1 MLIQRRQQGVTL
13 LELMIG
19 VAIVALVLAFGAPS
33 FSRWLQDS
41 KNRTAAEAIANGLQ
55 VARSEAV
62 GRNALVRFTLTDAAG
77 TSAWTVTCVNNV
89 PSCPTATAIRTYPGA
104 NGPKVGVSVLPIPA
118 GSSPNPFATE
128 IAAGTSV
135 PAGVSFNG
143 LGRVPAANANADIT
157 RIDVTAPNAKRYVV
171 AVSNTGQ
178 IRMCDPGVA
187 LATSPQGCR

>member
-19 VAIVALVLAFGAPS
+19 VAIVALVFAFGAPS
-33 FSRWLQDS
+33 FTRWIQDS
-41 KNRTAAEAIANGLQ
+41 KNRSAAEAIANGLQ
-55 VARSEAV
+55 VARTEAV
-62 GRNALVRFTLTDAAG
+62 GRNALVRFTLTDATG

-89 PSCPTATAIRTYPGA
+89 TTCPTATAIRTYPGA
-104 NGPKVGVSVLPIPA
+104 VGPKVGVSTVAIPA
-118 GSSPNPFATE
+118 GSSPDPFATE

-143 LGRVPAANANADIT
+143 LGRVPTANANADIT
-157 RIDVTAPNAKRYVV
+157 RIDVTATNAKRYVV
-171 AVSNTGQ
+171 TVSNTGQ

>member
-1 MLIQRRQQGVTL
+1 MLNRGRQQGVSL

-19 VAIVALVLAFGAPS
+19 VSIVAMVLALGAPS
-33 FSRWLQDS
+33 FSRWIMDS
-41 KNRTAAEAIANGLQ
+41 KNRGAAEAITNGLQ

-62 GRNALVRFTLTDAAG
+62 GRNALVRFAFTG
-77 TSAWTVTCVNNV
+77 TASDNQWTVTCVNDV
-89 PSCPTATAIRTYPGA
+89 PSCPTATALRTYTGST
-104 NGPKVGVSVLPIPA
+104 GPLIGVSKLPIPA
-118 GSSPNPFATE
+118 GSSPNPFATAIDATTE
-128 IAAGTSV
+128 M

-157 RIDVTAPNAKRYVV
+157 RIDVTSGAGRRYVI
-171 AVSNTGQ
+171 AISSTGQ